1 MPFALL
7 MRWLPSRH
15 PRLRPI
21 LIASALGALLFAAA
35 KLAIGIYLGRAGV
48 ASAYGAAGSIV
59 VIMVW
64 VYFSAQIFLFAAE
77 LARAIDRANENT

>member
-1 MPFALL
+1 
-7 MRWLPSRH
+7 MRVQLTKR
-15 PRLRPI
+15 RTAAGL
-21 LIASALGALLFAAA
+21 ALLFAAA